1 MSGIRGNATSAA
13 WSADVGYERFLAP
26 EVFFH
31 PEIYSSDF
39 TTPLPEV
46 VDRAIA
52 TSPIDTRRALYKN
65 IVLSGGSTMFKDFG
79 RRVERDIKRL
89 VDARIASSESASGGS
104 LKAQEVE
111 VKVLTHH
118 MQARGCAAPRRR
130 QPRAA
135 RRRACFAEAA
145 ALLRCVAAL
154 RCVVRRLCAGDAAG
168 VLHHGAHEGGV

>member
-1 MSGIRGNATSAA
+1 M
-13 WSADVGYERFLAP
+13 DVGYERFLAP

-46 VDRAIA
+46 VDVAIA

-79 RRVERDIKRL
+79 RRIERDIKRL
-89 VDARIASSESASGGS
+89 VDQRVGVSEAKSGGT
-104 LKAQEVE
+104 LKAQAVE

-118 MQARGCAAPRRR
+118 MQRFAVWFGGSVLSTLPDFYKVCPRTPADTYAA
-130 QPRAA
+130 
-135 RRRACFAEAA
+135 F
-145 ALLRCVAAL
+145 LSLSGLDLVF
-154 RCVVRRLCAGDAAG
+154 LCGEVCG
-168 VLHHGAHEGGV
+168 VWC